1 MGNVIDMASFEHLRS
16 RDKSSQYTCPKTNVT
31 FPVIYKVL
39 VPDGDMDGDRPY
51 FTGTFSAY
59 YQLKE
64 EPCYGNSDLPGFPE
78 SSATKINAIQ
88 PDDKFYLDFVYIKNK
103 EQAEGFKKA
112 CFHLGMNL
120 EVVSWMGGEQG
131 IFVLLTRKNAP
142 KKNGHILYYT
152 SKDEYIERLDRIMP
166 CDYVAAFNSNGE
178 VVPLGEIEEEDDC

>member
-31 FPVIYKVL
+31 FPAIYKVL
-39 VPDGDMDGDRPY
+39 VPDGDMDGDKPY

-88 PDDKFYLDFVYIKNK
+88 ADDKFYLDLVHIKDK
-103 EQAEGFKKA
+103 EQSEGFKKA

-120 EVVSWMGGEQG
+120 EVVSWVEGEQG
-131 IFVLLTRKNAP
+131 TFILLTRRGAS
-142 KKNGHILYYT
+142 KKNGHILYHT
-152 SKDEYIERLDRIMP
+152 SKNEYIEQLGGVMP
-166 CDYVAAFNSNGE
+166 CDYVAALNAQSE
-178 VVPLGEIEEEDDC
+178 IVPLANIADQEDW